1 MDRLRRS
8 LLTLGLSV
16 LLGMGA
22 APTSAEPASIVV
34 ASTTSTE
41 QSGLFK
47 HLLPLFREKTG
58 IDVKVVALGTGQALD
73 AARRG
78 DADVVLVHDRPAE
91 DAFVAEGFAKARHD
105 VMYNDFVLI
114 GPASDPAGI
123 RGSGVREAFAKLAA
137 AKPPFVS
144 RGDRSGTHSAEL
156 RSWKEAGVDLTAVRS
171 DWYRDVGQGMGPALN
186 TASALGAYILAD
198 RGTWLA
204 FKNRGDLT
212 ILVQDDP
219 RLFNPYG
226 VMLVNPERHAKVKAK
241 EGQAFIDWLISSE
254 GQRAIASYKIG
265 GEQLFFPNAGAPG
278 TR

>member
-1 MDRLRRS
+1 LDLLRRGFLTLS
-8 LLTLGLSV
+8 LLAALGTASPLR
-16 LLGMGA
+16 
-22 APTSAEPASIVV
+22 AEPASIVV

-47 HLLPLFREKTG
+47 HILPLFKQKSG
-58 IDVKVVALGTGQALD
+58 IEVKVVALGTGQALD

-91 DAFVAEGFAKARHD
+91 DKFVAEGFAKARQD

-114 GPASDPAGI
+114 GPKSDPAGI
-123 RGSGVREAFAKLAA
+123 RGKGVDDAFKAIAA
-137 AKPPFVS
+137 GQAPFVS

-156 RSWKEAGVDLTAVRS
+156 RSWKEAGVDLPAVRG

-186 TASALGAYILAD
+186 TASSLGAYILAD
-198 RGTWLA
+198 RGTWLS

-212 ILVQDDP
+212 ILVEGDK

-226 VMLVNPERHAKVKAK
+226 VMLVNPEKHPTVKVK
-241 EGQAFIDWLISSE
+241 EGQAFIDWLVSPE
-254 GQRAIASYKIG
+254 GQRAIADYKIN
-265 GEQLFFPNAGAPG
+265 GEPLFFPSAKKG
-278 TR
+278 